1 MKPGSPLL
9 KILHRGVPGRQA
21 LDLARAVQQPAAG
34 EDDIESGGGRFIGL
48 QAASYPRYF
57 TRLRPSLDKAFRSAA
72 VGL

>member
-34 EDDIESGGGRFIGL
+34 EDDIESGEGVLGL